1 MKSLTVAMSALVPI
15 FGGCQTRSC
24 LWHPTTIRAKCGYP
38 VAMLNP
44 ERSLN
49 RRLPDRLAGY
59 RGIDPLSNAV
69 QGVVQKVL
77 AAAGPAVRNTLN
89 GTWLGHPLHPLL
101 TDVPIGA
108 WTVTLA
114 LDTLTAI
121 GRPSHERGA
130 DAALAI
136 GIVGAGAAAIS
147 GYADWS
153 DTADEPKRL
162 GTIHAL
168 LNGSAMAL
176 YVGSFAAR
184 RGGRRDIGIALATAG
199 YGLVSFAAYLGG
211 ELTFGMQLG
220 VRHTAIPIDPEHRY
234 VPVLDEDALAHD
246 KLTRVELEGI
256 PVVLLR
262 TGTGI
267 QALGAACTHRGAPL
281 DEGTLE
287 DGCVR
292 CPWHGSLFAFEDG
305 HVLEGPASFPQPRF
319 EARVRSGKIELR
331 PI

>member
-1 MKSLTVAMSALVPI
+1 
-15 FGGCQTRSC
+15 
-24 LWHPTTIRAKCGYP
+24 
-38 VAMLNP
+38 MLNP

-49 RRLPDRLAGY
+49 RRLADRLAVYNGL
-59 RGIDPLSNAV
+59 DPLATTI

-77 AAAGPAVRNTLN
+77 AAGGSPLRSALS

-101 TDVPIGA
+101 TDIPIGA
-108 WTVTLA
+108 WTVTFA

-121 GRPSHERGA
+121 GQPSNERGA

-136 GIVGAGAAAIS
+136 GIAGAAGAAAS
-147 GYADWS
+147 GWADWS

-162 GTIHAL
+162 GLVHAM
-168 LNGSAMAL
+168 LNGGATAL

-184 RGGRRDIGIALATAG
+184 RAGRRGIGIALAMAG
-199 YGLVSFAAYLGG
+199 YSLVSFAGYLGG

-220 VRHTAIPIDPEHRY
+220 VRHTAFPIDPAQKY
-234 VPVLDEDALAHD
+234 TPVIDDDALAYD
-246 KLTRVELEGI
+246 KLTRVDLNGI

-262 TGTGI
+262 SEAGVRAI
-267 QALGAACTHRGAPL
+267 GAACTHRGAPL

-292 CPWHGSLFAFEDG
+292 CPWHGSLFAFDDG
-305 HVLEGPASFPQPRF
+305 RVLEGPASFPQPRF
-319 EARVRSGKIELR
+319 DARVRSGKVELR
-331 PI
+331 AISETSS

>member
-1 MKSLTVAMSALVPI
+1 MWRLYPKLGPFDLS
-15 FGGCQTRSC
+15 R
-24 LWHPTTIRAKCGYP
+24 CGYP
-38 VAMLNP
+38 LAMLNP

-49 RRLPDRLAGY
+49 RRLSDRLAGC
-59 RGIDPLSNAV
+59 RGIDPVSNAV
-69 QGVVQKVL
+69 QGVVRKVL
-77 AAAGPAVRNTLN
+77 AAAGAPVRNTLN

-101 TDVPIGA
+101 TDIPIGA

-114 LDTLTAI
+114 LDTLTAL

-136 GIVGAGAAAIS
+136 GIAGAGAAAIS

-168 LNGSAMAL
+168 FNGGAMAL

-184 RGGRRDIGIALATAG
+184 RSGRRDIGIALATAG

-220 VRHTAIPIDPEHRY
+220 VRHTAIPIDPAEKY
-234 VPVLDEDALAHD
+234 TPVLDEDALAPD
-246 KLTRVELEGI
+246 ELTRVELDGI

-262 TGTGI
+262 TETGVH
-267 QALGAACTHRGAPL
+267 ALGAACTHRGAPL

-305 HVLEGPASFPQPRF
+305 RVLEGPASFPQPRF
-319 EARVRSGKIELR
+319 EARVRSGKVELR
-331 PI
+331 AIREI

>member
-1 MKSLTVAMSALVPI
+1 
-15 FGGCQTRSC
+15 
-24 LWHPTTIRAKCGYP
+24 
-38 VAMLNP
+38 MLNP

-49 RRLPDRLAGY
+49 RRLADRVAGY
-59 RGIDPLSNAV
+59 RGLDPLADSI

-77 AAAGPAVRNTLN
+77 AAAGAPLRNTLN

-136 GIVGAGAAAIS
+136 GIAGAAGAAAS
-147 GYADWS
+147 GWADWS

-162 GTIHAL
+162 GLVHAM
-168 LNGSAMAL
+168 LNGGALAL
-176 YVGSFAAR
+176 YAGSFAAR

-199 YGLVSFAAYLGG
+199 YGLVSIAGYLGG

-220 VRHTAIPIDPEHRY
+220 VRHTAIPIDPASKFT
-234 VPVLDEDALAHD
+234 PVIDEDEL
-246 KLTRVELEGI
+246 KVGTLTRVELDGI

-262 TGTGI
+262 TEAGVR
-267 QALGAACTHRGAPL
+267 ALGAACTHRGAPL

-305 HVLEGPASFPQPRF
+305 RVLDGPASFPQPRF
-319 EARVRSGKIELR
+319 DARIRSGKIELR
-331 PI
+331 PIGAASR